1 MDNFKGCTKI
11 FNLRFSGFRHAI
23 FIALGSALFLT
34 SCASKKDVVYFQN
47 TGDFETLV
55 DKNTFTP
62 KFKVDDLLSI
72 HVSSLDSEASAPFNL
87 MRGGI
92 TTAPDVTGIS
102 SFGANSSRGEQ
113 VDYLV
118 DKEGEIDFPVIGKI
132 KVAGLSSEELRVS
145 LREALSEYLK
155 DPIIN
160 IRLRNFTITVLG
172 EVNRPGTYA
181 VNGERITIMEALG
194 LASDLTIK
202 GKRENVMVIRDFDG
216 TKVYHRINLKRK
228 EAMSSPVYYLTQND
242 VVYVEPNKSAIT
254 ASALDNRAT
263 IAVSIASVLIT
274 STVILISRN

>member
-1 MDNFKGCTKI
+1 MINKRI
-11 FNLRFSGFRHAI
+11 RVFSAFPFWVLCAI
-23 FIALGSALFLT
+23 LVS
-34 SCASKKDVVYFQN
+34 SCATKKDVVYFQD

-62 KFKVDDLLSI
+62 KFKVDDVISI
-72 HVSSLDSEASAPFNL
+72 YVSTLDNAASAPFNL
-87 MRGGI
+87 FRAGSENIAGGGGGGI
-92 TTAPDVTGIS
+92 RP
-102 SFGANSSRGEQ
+102 EQ

-118 DKEGEIDFPVIGKI
+118 DKDGEIDFPVIGKI
-132 KVAGLSSEELRVS
+132 KVSGLSSEELRVL
-145 LREALSEYLK
+145 LRDKLSEYLK

-160 IRLRNFTITVLG
+160 IRLRNFTVTILG
-172 EVNRPGTYA
+172 QVNRPGTYP

-194 LASDLTIK
+194 LAGDLTIK

-242 VVYVEPNKSAIT
+242 IVYVEPNKSAIT
-254 ASALDNRAT
+254 ASSLDNRAS

-274 STVILISRN
+274 STVILITRR